1 MAARKKDAAEVR
13 GERFE
18 LRLTEA
24 ERADCEWALA
34 EDGALSLAT
43 WMRFLAA
50 ARVRYL
56 RRRAQAATTKT
67 TK

>member
-1 MAARKKDAAEVR
+1 MAARKKDPEDVR

-18 LRLTEA
+18 MRFTA
-24 ERADCEWALA
+24 TERAEYEWALA
-34 EDGALSLAT
+34 EDGAESLAT
-43 WMRFLAA
+43 WLRFLAA

-56 RRRAQAATTKT
+56 RRRAPKT

>member
-24 ERADCEWALA
+24 ERADCEWALK
-34 EDGALSLAT
+34 EDGAESLAT

-56 RRRAQAATTKT
+56 RRRAPKT